1 MSKECKKVIITIL
14 AGVLIIGAGIFVYYQ
29 KTELAPQQKEL
40 FSLSEETILTKEQQI
55 KFDEARKSLK
65 ENPDDA
71 SAIIAIAQ
79 VKYQIQDLDGSEKA
93 YLMALE
99 IQPTNTIILNNLGDI
114 YNQKKEYEKAAE
126 MYLRLIESNPKW
138 VNAYREL
145 AAIYK
150 YHLKD
155 RYLEI
160 EDILLQG
167 LEKSKEFTGE
177 APVDFYSMLAVF
189 YKETGQVE
197 KAIEYF
203 EKVLELTPEN
213 EGAKIELEELKKLL

>member
-1 MSKECKKVIITIL
+1 MKRYQNIIIFILVI
-14 AGVLIIGAGIFVYYQ
+14 VIIGAGFFVYKQ
-29 KTELAPQQKEL
+29 KTELNPELEEL
-40 FSLSEETILTKEQQI
+40 FSLSEEITLTEEQQN
-55 KFDEARKSLK
+55 KFDEARNSLK

-71 SAIIAIAQ
+71 LAIIAIARIKHQ
-79 VKYQIQDLDGSEKA
+79 AQDLNGSERA

-114 YNQKKEYEKAAE
+114 YNQKKKYEKAAE
-126 MYLRLIESNPKW
+126 MYLRLIENNPKW

-155 RYLEI
+155 RYPEM
-160 EDILLQG
+160 EEILLQG

-189 YKETGQVE
+189 YKETGQIE

-203 EKVLELTPEN
+203 EKVIESTPEN

>member
-1 MSKECKKVIITIL
+1 MSKKYQIFFLIALIL
-14 AGVLIIGAGIFVYYQ
+14 FIAGAGFFLYQ
-29 KTELAPQQKEL
+29 KYQPASEENEI
-40 FSLSEETILTKEQQI
+40 FSLPERITLTEKQQE
-55 KFDEARKSLK
+55 KFDKAKADLK
-65 ENPDDA
+65 ENPNDYLA
-71 SAIIAIAQ
+71 LIAIAQ
-79 VKYQIQDLDGSEKA
+79 VKYQVQDLDGAEKV

-99 IQPTNTIILNNLGDI
+99 IQPTNTLILNNLGDI
-114 YNQKKEYEKAAE
+114 YNQKKEYQKASE
-126 MYLRLIESNPKW
+126 MYLKIIESNPKW
-138 VNAYREL
+138 INAYREL

-155 RYLEI
+155 RYPEM
-160 EDILLQG
+160 EVILLKG

-197 KAIEYF
+197 KAIKYF

-213 EGAKIELEELKKLL
+213 QGAEIELEELKKLL